1 MRLRCGKSWR
11 ASRRA
16 AKDFRVSGAGAS
28 GTGAVTNAQL
38 ELLGTGTSSGV
49 PVIGCECATCTSDDP
64 HDRRLRTSAV
74 LRFRDPQGVDRVWL
88 LDVSP
93 DHREQALKSRILRC
107 DGILITH
114 SHMDHVW
121 GLDEVRRYN
130 ALMKTPIDLFAD
142 EETLID
148 LQRVYQY
155 IFQRHQ
161 NVNNSFVAD
170 LIANRVTPGT
180 PIERHGIRM
189 TPFTLLHGRVPVL
202 GWRLEAIDGGDG
214 GGLFPMAYCTDV
226 SAFPPQAYLHL
237 QGLRTLV
244 LDMLRFRAHPTH
256 FTVDQAVAHA
266 GEIAAETTVFVHMT
280 HDIRHGELDPRLPAG
295 MALGYDGLR
304 LPRSPC

>member
-1 MRLRCGKSWR
+1 
-11 ASRRA
+11 
-16 AKDFRVSGAGAS
+16 
-28 GTGAVTNAQL
+28 
-38 ELLGTGTSSGV
+38 
-49 PVIGCECATCTSDDP
+49 
-64 HDRRLRTSAV
+64 
-74 LRFRDPQGVDRVWL
+74 QGVDRVWL

-130 ALMKTPIDLFAD
+130 AIMQTPIDLFAD

-170 LIANRVTPGT
+170 LIANRVTPST

-226 SAFPPQAYLHL
+226 SAFPPQAYSHL

-295 MALGYDGLR
+295 MSLGYDGLR

>member
-1 MRLRCGKSWR
+1 M
-11 ASRRA
+11 
-16 AKDFRVSGAGAS
+16 SGAGAS

-88 LDVSP
+88 IDVSP

-130 ALMKTPIDLFAD
+130 AIMQAPIDLFAD

-226 SAFPPQAYLHL
+226 SAFPPQAYSHL

-295 MALGYDGLR
+295 MSLGYDGLR

>member
-1 MRLRCGKSWR
+1 
-11 ASRRA
+11 
-16 AKDFRVSGAGAS
+16 
-28 GTGAVTNAQL
+28 
-38 ELLGTGTSSGV
+38 
-49 PVIGCECATCTSDDP
+49 
-64 HDRRLRTSAV
+64 
-74 LRFRDPQGVDRVWL
+74 
-88 LDVSP
+88 
-93 DHREQALKSRILRC
+93 
-107 DGILITH
+107 
-114 SHMDHVW
+114 MDHVW

-226 SAFPPQAYLHL
+226 SAFPPQAYSHL

>member
-1 MRLRCGKSWR
+1 ML
-11 ASRRA
+11 
-16 AKDFRVSGAGAS
+16 
-28 GTGAVTNAQL
+28 
-38 ELLGTGTSSGV
+38 
-49 PVIGCECATCTSDDP
+49 
-64 HDRRLRTSAV
+64 
-74 LRFRDPQGVDRVWL
+74 L

-130 ALMKTPIDLFAD
+130 AIMQVPIDLFAD

-189 TPFTLLHGRVPVL
+189 TPFTLLHGRVPIL

-226 SAFPPQAYLHL
+226 SAFPPLAYSHL

>member
-16 AKDFRVSGAGAS
+16 AKDFRVSG
-28 GTGAVTNAQL
+28 TVTNAQL

-74 LRFRDPQGVDRVWL
+74 LRFCDPQGVDRVWL

-130 ALMKTPIDLFAD
+130 AIMQVPIDLFAD

-226 SAFPPQAYLHL
+226 SAFPPQAYSHL

-280 HDIRHGELDPRLPAG
+280 HDIRHGELAPRLPAG

>member
-1 MRLRCGKSWR
+1 MRLRRGKSWC

-16 AKDFRVSGAGAS
+16 AKDFRVSG
-28 GTGAVTNAQL
+28 TVTNAQL

-74 LRFRDPQGVDRVWL
+74 LRFCDPQGVDRVWL

-130 ALMKTPIDLFAD
+130 AIMQVPIDLFAD

-226 SAFPPQAYLHL
+226 SAFPPLAYSHL

>member
-1 MRLRCGKSWR
+1 
-11 ASRRA
+11 
-16 AKDFRVSGAGAS
+16 
-28 GTGAVTNAQL
+28 
-38 ELLGTGTSSGV
+38 
-49 PVIGCECATCTSDDP
+49 
-64 HDRRLRTSAV
+64 
-74 LRFRDPQGVDRVWL
+74 
-88 LDVSP
+88 
-93 DHREQALKSRILRC
+93 
-107 DGILITH
+107 
-114 SHMDHVW
+114 MDHVW

-130 ALMKTPIDLFAD
+130 AIMQVPIDLFAD
-142 EETLID
+142 EESLID

-180 PIERHGIRM
+180 PIERNGIRM

-226 SAFPPQAYLHL
+226 SAFPPQAYPHL
-237 QGLRTLV
+237 KGLRTLV

-280 HDIRHGELDPRLPAG
+280 HDILHKELDPRLPEG